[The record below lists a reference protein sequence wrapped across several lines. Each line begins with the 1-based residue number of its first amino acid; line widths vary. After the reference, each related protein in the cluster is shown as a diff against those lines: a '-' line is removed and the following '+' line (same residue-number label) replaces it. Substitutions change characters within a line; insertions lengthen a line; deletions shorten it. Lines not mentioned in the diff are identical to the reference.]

1 MATDYNPKIV
11 TDGLVIYLDAGNT
24 KSYPGTGNTWT
35 DLSRNGLDFG
45 LVNGPSYDSNF
56 GGYITFDGSDDHL
69 DFTAQNLGNTA
80 TVEMWCKLK
89 SLNNVMPFG
98 WGIYDVYTSSGQL
111 GFNTGAGD
119 RYGLSSTQTT
129 NLGLLNNWKHYV
141 FEMRT
146 DVSYTNNKIYVNSV
160 EQSLS
165 QTAGSENAGNRSFN
179 SGQGRI
185 AGWRTNNNYRM
196 PMDLSSFK
204 VYNRALTAAE
214 VLQNYNAIKR
224 RFGI

>member
-1 MATDYNPKIV
+1 MTAAAGPDLVEN
-11 TDGLVIYLDAGNT
+11 GLVLYLDVGNT
-24 KSYPGTGNTWT
+24 NSYPGSGTTWT
-35 DLSRNGLDFG
+35 DMSGGSDYSLEGFLGEFYS
-45 LVNGPSYDSNF
+45 SSNV
-56 GGYITFDGSDDHL
+56 GYLTFDGSDDHL

-98 WGIYDVYTSSGQL
+98 WGVYDVYTGSGQL

-165 QTAGSENAGNRSFN
+165 QTLGSENAGNRSFN

-185 AGWRTNNNYRM
+185 AGWRTNDNYRM

-204 VYNRALTAAE
+204 VYNRALTEAE
-214 VLQNYNAIKR
+214 VKQNYDAIKR
-224 RFGI
+224 RFV